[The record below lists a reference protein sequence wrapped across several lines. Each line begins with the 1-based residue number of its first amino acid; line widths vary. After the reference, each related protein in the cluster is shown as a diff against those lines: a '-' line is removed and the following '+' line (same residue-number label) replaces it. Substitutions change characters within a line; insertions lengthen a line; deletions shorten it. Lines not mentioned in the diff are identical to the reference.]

1 VSNKLT
7 HRFQEIEADL
17 NVVQQMIAD
26 NTPVELVR
34 ERITT
39 LEAKQSDLKKTV
51 LHLIALSKLRDEA
64 WQTLAY
70 GMDA

>member
-1 VSNKLT
+1 MSNKLT
-7 HRFQEIEADL
+7 SRFQEIEADL

-26 NTPVELVR
+26 NTAIELIR

-39 LEAKQSDLKKTV
+39 LEAKQYDLKKTV